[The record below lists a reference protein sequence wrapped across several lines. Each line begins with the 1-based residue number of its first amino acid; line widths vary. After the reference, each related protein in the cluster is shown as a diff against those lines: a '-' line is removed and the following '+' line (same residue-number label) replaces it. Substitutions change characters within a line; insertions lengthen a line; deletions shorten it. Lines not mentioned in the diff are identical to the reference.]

1 MTELLYLLELLSIIL
16 NKYPIYEHTN
26 YMNTIYSSMRIS
38 FYNEDYQKSLMI
50 PKGQSESVNQRRT
63 DNTVSKSK
71 STITGQTTI
80 YQAYI

>member
-16 NKYPIYEHTN
+16 NKYPIYKHTN

-50 PKGQSESVNQRRT
+50 PKGQSESVNQKKDRQHS
-63 DNTVSKSK
+63 VQKK
-71 STITGQTTI
+71 K
-80 YQAYI
+80 Y

>member
-50 PKGQSESVNQRRT
+50 PKGQSESVIQRRT
-63 DNTVSKSK
+63 DNTVSKRK

>member
-50 PKGQSESVNQRRT
+50 PKGQSESVIQRRT
-63 DNTVSKSK
+63 DNTVSKRK
-71 STITGQTTI
+71 STITGQTSI